1 MGSLRRKA
9 NPGKGRLTI
18 IDQLRRATAGCGHSQ
33 SEIARQAGIDRAMLN
48 QFIRGERSLSLES
61 AAALCRYLGLK
72 LANGRRAR

>member
-18 IDQLRRATAGCGHSQ
+18 IDQLRKATAGCGHSQ
-33 SEIARQAGIDRAMLN
+33 SEIARKTGIDRAMLN

-61 AAALCRYLGLK
+61 AAALCRFLGLK
-72 LANGRRAR
+72 LASGRRAR